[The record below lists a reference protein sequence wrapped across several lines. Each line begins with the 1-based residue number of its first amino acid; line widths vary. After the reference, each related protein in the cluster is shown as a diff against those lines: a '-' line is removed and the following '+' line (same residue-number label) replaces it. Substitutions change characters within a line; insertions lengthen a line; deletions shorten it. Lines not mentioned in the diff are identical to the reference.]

1 PPLATSAPVPRSVAL
16 TLVPI
21 RTVGTD
27 EALGAAAEGLTD
39 ELAARLGRLPGVG
52 LTAGLDASNSAD
64 SASASVPAP
73 GSQPTALRVDGSLR
87 RERDRVR
94 ASVRVVVVRVDSTAW
109 SGAFEGSMDS
119 LFEFQTRV
127 TDATFAAVN
136 AVRRGLSEQ

>member
-1 PPLATSAPVPRSVAL
+1 MQLPAPALPQILGGLDLAGIAIFAL
-16 TLVPI
+16 S
-21 RTVGTD
+21 G
-27 EALGAAAEGLTD
+27 AL
-39 ELAARLGRLPGVG
+39 LAARLGRLPGVG
-52 LTAGLDASNSAD
+52 LTAGLNASNSAD